1 MGGPFRALLRW
12 ELLSYLRNRAGLFWS
27 AVFPFV
33 LLTVLLSA
41 FGGRKGAAHTFDY
54 AGYVMTGVLV
64 ISMLSTCIMGTIM
77 PLAARREGH
86 LLRIFSAF
94 PVRASTVMWSILTS
108 RVVLVFGFG
117 AIFLLGAHA
126 LYGVA
131 LPARGD
137 GWLSLAIISVLGS
150 FTFLSLALAVAAR
163 VGNVQTAT
171 MVSNLVYIPMILFSD
186 LTLPL
191 GNFPQ
196 IVQTVSAYLPVPA
209 FVETIRGIVLS
220 GDTLAQHGRAMLVMA
235 LWAAAFSLAGRRLFV
250 LQTA

>member
-1 MGGPFRALLRW
+1 MGRPFRALLRW

-27 AVFPFV
+27 ALFPFV

-41 FGGRKGAAHTFDY
+41 FGGSRDRY

-64 ISMLSTCIMGTIM
+64 ISVLSTCIMGTIL

-117 AIFLLGAHA
+117 VIFLLGAHW
-126 LYGVA
+126 LYGVT
-131 LPARGD
+131 LPARAD
-137 GWLSLAIISVLGS
+137 GWASLAAVSAVGS
-150 FTFLSLALAVAAR
+150 FTFLSLALAVASR
-163 VGNVQTAT
+163 VGNIQTAT
-171 MVSNLVYIPMILFSD
+171 IVSNLVYMPLILFSD

-191 GNFPQ
+191 ANFPQ
-196 IVQTVSAYLPVPA
+196 VVQTVSDFLPVHA
-209 FVETIRGIVLS
+209 FVEAIRGIILS
-220 GDTLAQHGRAMLVMA
+220 GDTLVQHGRALLVMS
-235 LWAAAFSLAGRRLFV
+235 LWAAAFSLVGRRLFA
-250 LQTA
+250 LQAA